1 MPNAIDFLKAD
12 HAHVKALFQQY
23 DAAGHRAD
31 QEKEGS
37 AEEVFI
43 ELDVHTTIEEELFYP
58 AMKRKTAQD
67 GRTLSP
73 MPLKSTL
80 W

>member
-37 AEEVFI
+37 AEEVFTGFS
-43 ELDVHTTIEEELFYP
+43 DT
-58 AMKRKTAQD
+58 
-67 GRTLSP
+67 
-73 MPLKSTL
+73 
-80 W
+80 